1 MSEALLF
8 PFDKKSQVVE
18 EKFRQSVNVV
28 PSRQDMVKS
37 CPVTQI
43 QHFLS
48 GGLGGRFS
56 SGLADQ
62 PEAGPL
68 VPRAEWPSHAPTV
81 LWRSTPSLSCA
92 L

>member
-68 VPRAEWPSHAPTV
+68 VPRAEWPSRAPPCPYPV
-81 LWRSTPSLSCA
+81 LFNLGCLS
-92 L
+92 